1 MVSFKKL
8 RQMVQVKGNG
18 NIVSKTHS
26 VSSFLRLHIGVR
38 GITELIQ
45 SDEEKVEVEL
55 DENLMEYFSVMN
67 SGRTLFVSL
76 ESGVLRTPV
85 FTKAVVRIYFRQIDH
100 LVVRCEGGDVVC
112 PQMIS
117 LASPLDLKVQNEG
130 NVQLQVSTPQLK
142 VLLQAEGNTT
152 LSGDCGIV
160 EIKNQSVGDLFAKEL
175 FASELTLRNSGQGNL
190 EVFADKKISISHA
203 GQGYIHYYGD
213 AQLMDVKQYGQGE
226 VKHMKK

>member
-18 NIVSKTHS
+18 NIVSKTVS

-67 SGRTLFVSL
+67 SGSTLFVSVEGGL
-76 ESGVLRTPV
+76 LRTPV
-85 FTKAVVRIYFRQIDH
+85 FTKAVVRVYFRQMDH
-100 LVVRCEGGDVVC
+100 LVLRCEGGDVVC

-117 LASPLDLKVQNEG
+117 LASPLEVKMQSEG
-130 NVQLQVSTPQLK
+130 NLQLNVSAPQLK
-142 VLLQAEGNTT
+142 VSLQAQGNTT
-152 LSGDCGIV
+152 LAGKCGLV
-160 EIKNQSVGDLFAKEL
+160 EIKNQSQGDLFAKEL
-175 FASELTLRNSGQGNL
+175 MASELTLKNSGQGNL

-213 AQLMDVKQYGQGE
+213 AQLMDIKQHGQGE
-226 VKHMKK
+226 VKHFKK